1 MATRPK
7 PTQKS
12 RAVRARAAASGV
24 LTALVTVII
33 AVAYVINGAP
43 GDDRP
48 HTAEV
53 AGYRTMLAGLDVKG
67 RAPMTGY
74 NRELF
79 GPAWTDTVD
88 VDLGHNGCDTRNDI
102 LNRDLTG
109 VDTRPGTRDC
119 LVEKGTLEDPFSGE
133 TIRFTRGQST
143 SSLVQIDHLVP
154 LADAWQKG
162 AQQWDE
168 QTRRNFANDPDN
180 LLAVKGSLN
189 SQKGASDAAT
199 WLPPNRAFRCDYAK
213 MIITV
218 KDRYDVWVTQA
229 ESEALSTQLNTCAA

>member
-1 MATRPK
+1 MATRIGT
-7 PTQKS
+7 TQRS

-33 AVAYVINGAP
+33 AVAYVINDAP

-48 HTAEV
+48 HTDPV
-53 AGYRTMLAGLDVKG
+53 ADYRTMLTGLDIKG

-74 NRELF
+74 DRELF

-109 VDTRPGTRDC
+109 VDTRPGTSDC
-119 LVEKGTLEDPFSGE
+119 VVEKGTLDDPFSGE

-162 AQQWDE
+162 AQQWDD
-168 QTRRNFANDPDN
+168 QTRRNFANDPVN

-218 KDRYDVWVTQA
+218 KDRYDVWLTRA
-229 ESEALSTQLNTCAA
+229 ESEALSTQLDTCAS